1 VFCTEASESPH
12 PCGSFLLLFQTM
24 FHAVEKS
31 VQNRKFSTLLM
42 MIHKTEESLYLLQ
55 LKGLGLKITYR
66 GQPLL
71 GTLCEFAKS
80 QSGELCQNYTHVN
93 TAFSVSGKR
102 TFCRSCLLGVVR
114 VVDIMEKV
122 WEKERGKNIE
132 GEIMRECSVRNET
145 EGAGI

>member
-1 VFCTEASESPH
+1 
-12 PCGSFLLLFQTM
+12 M
-24 FHAVEKS
+24 
-31 VQNRKFSTLLM
+31 
-42 MIHKTEESLYLLQ
+42 LQ
-55 LKGLGLKITYR
+55 LKGLGLKITYH

-80 QSGELCQNYTHVN
+80 QSGELCQNHTHVN